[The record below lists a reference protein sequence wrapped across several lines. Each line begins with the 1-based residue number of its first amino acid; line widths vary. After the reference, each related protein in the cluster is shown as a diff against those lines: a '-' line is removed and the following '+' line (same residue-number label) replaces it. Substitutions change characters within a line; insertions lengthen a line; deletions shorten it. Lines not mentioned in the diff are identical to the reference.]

1 MKCLCLQAMTVIY
14 GQYFEEIGP
23 FTDTKYILV
32 KLEKASQLLINNNY
46 NLVNI
51 LFLYPMIYVCGLDIC
66 FSPREYK
73 NIFTL
78 LKNLEIIKPI
88 K

>member
-32 KLEKASQLLINNNY
+32 KLDKVSQLLINNY
-46 NLVNI
+46 NLFKI
-51 LFLYPMIYVCGLDIC
+51 LFLYPMISVSGLDIY
-66 FSPREYK
+66 FPLREYK
-73 NIFTL
+73 NVFSL
-78 LKNLEIIKPI
+78 LKSV
-88 K
+88 